1 MDKGV
6 EDMSITFHNTIVH
19 VLDTSIGHYIL
30 SSKNLALEDEI
41 EAFITKHIG
50 HLFESNEVARAV
62 FNEEGELEFRASC
75 DEGDLLYDDI
85 GSGLKMRKL
94 QRENQELLSALELYY
109 RVMTGEFDED

>member
-41 EAFITKHIG
+41 EAFIT
-50 HLFESNEVARAV
+50 
-62 FNEEGELEFRASC
+62 C
-75 DEGDLLYDDI
+75 LLYTSD
-85 GSGLKMRKL
+85 
-94 QRENQELLSALELYY
+94 AA
-109 RVMTGEFDED
+109 DE